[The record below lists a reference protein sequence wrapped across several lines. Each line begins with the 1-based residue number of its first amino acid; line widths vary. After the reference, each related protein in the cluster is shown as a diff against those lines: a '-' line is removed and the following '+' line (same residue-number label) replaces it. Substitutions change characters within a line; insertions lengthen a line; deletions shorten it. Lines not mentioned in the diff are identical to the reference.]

1 MAKEITRLTLEEFA
15 ANVTAV
21 FDRVVTHKEP
31 VLVEKSDGG
40 KAVIR
45 PVLRGRAGRKRGIT
59 AEDYDAF
66 LSSAGGWK
74 DVDTEALK
82 KDIYESRSLSSRAPV
97 EL

>member
-31 VLVEKSDGG
+31 VLMEKSDGS

-45 PVLRGRAGRKRGIT
+45 PVLRGKASRKRAIT
-59 AEDYDAF
+59 TADYDAF
-66 LSSAGGWK
+66 LSSAVGWK

-82 KDIYESRSLSSRAPV
+82 KAIYESRGLSSRAPV